1 MTALGRWMDLLD
13 EDGEEGSS
21 EERRHRVTAPMPAMH
36 LAMDASF
43 RFRLLLVVCEEEEFM
58 LGGSESF
65 L

>member
-1 MTALGRWMDLLD
+1 
-13 EDGEEGSS
+13 
-21 EERRHRVTAPMPAMH
+21 MH

-43 RFRLLLVVCEEEEFM
+43 RFRLMLVVCEEEEFM

>member
-1 MTALGRWMDLLD
+1 MDLLD

-43 RFRLLLVVCEEEEFM
+43 RFRLLLVVCEEEEEEFM
-58 LGGSESF
+58 PGGSESF

>member
-1 MTALGRWMDLLD
+1 MD